1 MITINNNM
9 YVLDTDN
16 TSYVFAVLGSGQLEH
31 LYYGR
36 KLHANEAVMT
46 EKHTFIPGNT
56 NVYNKDDSS
65 YSLEDVCLE
74 MSSLGKGDIR
84 EPFIEVTY
92 PNGSSTTDMVFDRAE
107 IIQGKE
113 EYDTLPGSYDDNGE
127 VEQLVIYLKDRN
139 YNLTLELHYYVYE
152 KCDIITRSAKLVNSG
167 NESIRLERLMSMQL
181 DLNESDYEL
190 SFFNGAWAR
199 EMNRSRISLR
209 AGKYVNES
217 VTGTSS
223 NRANPFFMIGR
234 SSTTED
240 YGECYGFNLIYSGN
254 HYEAAQVNSY
264 GKLRLVSGIN
274 PATFS
279 YMIEAGKC
287 FEAPEAVLTYSYKG
301 YNRMSHNMHEFVRKH
316 IVRGSWRDKERPVLI
331 NSWEAAYFNI
341 NERKLVKL
349 AKAAKDT
356 GVELFVMDDGW
367 FGERNDDTSSLGDWT
382 PNSRKLPNGIAGIA
396 DKIKESGLKFGIWVE
411 PEMVSVNSRL
421 YEAHPEWVI
430 EIPDVEHSEGRNQRI
445 LDLTYE
451 AVQDYIIEKMSEVFS
466 SADISYV
473 KWDMNRIFSDYYSKN
488 LPPDR
493 QKEVSH
499 RYVCGLYRCMK
510 ELTNRFP
517 DILFEGCAA
526 GGNRFDLGMLC
537 YFPQIWASDNTDALC
552 RAQIQYNYSYGYPL
566 SCISA
571 HVSASPNHQTLRN
584 MPLESRFAVA
594 AFGLLGYECN
604 MCDMNKEE
612 LNAVKCQIEL
622 YKKLRNVFFTGTFYR
637 TESFE
642 EENAGN
648 ASVLNNGKG
657 NRAEWTVVSTDK
669 KKAVGLIMQKHVI
682 PNTQYAC
689 YRAKGLDEAK
699 KYHFYNR
706 KLQYDIKEFGELV
719 NMVSPI
725 HIKQGSMLQDILS
738 KLKKMDGET
747 EDYVAYGDTLMYSGV
762 KLKQGFS
769 ATGYNENVRFFQ
781 DFATRLYFMEEV
793 EDDGYITII

>member
-16 TSYVFAVLGSGQLEH
+16 TSYVFAMLGSGQLEH

-56 NVYNKDDSS
+56 NVYNKDYSS

-84 EPFIEVTY
+84 EPFIEVKY

-113 EYDTLPGSYDDNGE
+113 EYDTLPGSYDDNGD

-139 YNLTLELHYYVYE
+139 YNLTLELHYYLYE

-167 NESIRLERLMSMQL
+167 NESVRLERLMSMQL

-199 EMNRSRISLR
+199 EMNRSRIPLR

-279 YMIEAGKC
+279 YIIEAGKC
-287 FEAPEAVLTYSYKG
+287 FEAPEAVLTYSYQG
-301 YNRMSHNMHEFVRKH
+301 YNSMSHNMHEFVRKH

-451 AVQDYIIEKMSEVFS
+451 SVQDYIIEKMSEVFS
-466 SADISYV
+466 SADISC
-473 KWDMNRIFSDYYSKN
+473 KM
-488 LPPDR
+488 
-493 QKEVSH
+493 
-499 RYVCGLYRCMK
+499 
-510 ELTNRFP
+510 
-517 DILFEGCAA
+517 
-526 GGNRFDLGMLC
+526 
-537 YFPQIWASDNTDALC
+537 
-552 RAQIQYNYSYGYPL
+552 
-566 SCISA
+566 
-571 HVSASPNHQTLRN
+571 
-584 MPLESRFAVA
+584 
-594 AFGLLGYECN
+594 GYE
-604 MCDMNKEE
+604 
-612 LNAVKCQIEL
+612 
-622 YKKLRNVFFTGTFYR
+622 
-637 TESFE
+637 
-642 EENAGN
+642 
-648 ASVLNNGKG
+648 
-657 NRAEWTVVSTDK
+657 
-669 KKAVGLIMQKHVI
+669 
-682 PNTQYAC
+682 
-689 YRAKGLDEAK
+689 
-699 KYHFYNR
+699 
-706 KLQYDIKEFGELV
+706 
-719 NMVSPI
+719 
-725 HIKQGSMLQDILS
+725 
-738 KLKKMDGET
+738 
-747 EDYVAYGDTLMYSGV
+747 
-762 KLKQGFS
+762 
-769 ATGYNENVRFFQ
+769 
-781 DFATRLYFMEEV
+781 
-793 EDDGYITII
+793 

>member
-16 TSYVFAVLGSGQLEH
+16 TSYAFAVLGSGQLEH

-56 NVYNKDDSS
+56 NVYNKDYSS

-139 YNLTLELHYYVYE
+139 YNLTLEIHYYVYE

-167 NESIRLERLMSMQL
+167 NESVRLERLMSMQL

-199 EMNRSRISLR
+199 EMNRSRIPIR

-279 YMIEAGKC
+279 YIIEAGKC

-451 AVQDYIIEKMSEVFS
+451 AVQDYIIEEMSEVFS

-473 KWDMNRIFSDYYSKN
+473 KWDMNRIFSD
-488 LPPDR
+488 
-493 QKEVSH
+493 
-499 RYVCGLYRCMK
+499 
-510 ELTNRFP
+510 
-517 DILFEGCAA
+517 
-526 GGNRFDLGMLC
+526 
-537 YFPQIWASDNTDALC
+537 ALC

-566 SCISA
+566 SSISA

-594 AFGLLGYECN
+594 AFGILGYECN

-747 EDYVAYGDTLMYSGV
+747 EDYIAYGDTLMYSGV
-762 KLKQGFS
+762 RLKQAFS

-781 DFATRLYFMEEV
+781 DFAARLYFMEEV
-793 EDDGYITII
+793 EDDKQ